1 MDARFPECGVLWL
14 FPFYDPGAL
23 TMRESLLTALK
34 KLRLSGLSQTLEL
47 RLAVSL
53 RQACMNLGA

>member
-1 MDARFPECGVLWL
+1 
-14 FPFYDPGAL
+14 
-23 TMRESLLTALK
+23 MRESLLTALK